1 MAYVPILMNLSN
13 KTVVIAGGG
22 NIAERRV
29 RKLINSGAKIH
40 VISPDVSNYI
50 YRMQSEQKIIWHKK
64 AITSTDLTN
73 ADLVVVA
80 TDEADVNNR
89 LKEEVPKH
97 TLLNMTSNAQEG
109 DVIFPGTFK
118 RGKLTISVSSGG
130 ASPKLVSSILR
141 NLEDDYPDDY
151 GEYVDFLSNCRSII
165 KGLNIE
171 RLEQNQLLEI
181 ILSDKYFDKNKQREF
196 IEWLTLQPKKT
207 KERSNICEN

>member
-1 MAYVPILMNLSN
+1 MAYVPILMDLSN

-97 TLLNMTSNAQEG
+97 TLLNMTSNAQEEMLY
-109 DVIFPGTFK
+109 FPGH
-118 RGKLTISVSSGG
+118 L
-130 ASPKLVSSILR
+130 
-141 NLEDDYPDDY
+141 
-151 GEYVDFLSNCRSII
+151 
-165 KGLNIE
+165 
-171 RLEQNQLLEI
+171 
-181 ILSDKYFDKNKQREF
+181 
-196 IEWLTLQPKKT
+196 
-207 KERSNICEN
+207 KEVN

>member
-1 MAYVPILMNLSN
+1 MAYVPILMDLSN
-13 KTVVIAGGG
+13 KKVVIAGGG

-29 RKLINSGAKIH
+29 RKLINSGAQIH

-50 YRMQSEQKIIWHKK
+50 YRMHSEQRIIWHKK
-64 AITSTDLTN
+64 AVTSTDLMN

-80 TDEADVNNR
+80 TDEEVVNDRLADG
-89 LKEEVPKH
+89 VPNH
-97 TLLNMTSNAQEG
+97 ALLNMTSNAQKG

-141 NLEDDYPDDY
+141 NLEDEYPDDY

-165 KGLNIE
+165 KGLHIE
-171 RLEQNQLLEI
+171 TLEQNHLLEI
-181 ILSDKYFDKNKQREF
+181 ILSNKYFDKNKQREF
-196 IEWLTLQPKKT
+196 IEWLALHPQKA